1 MDVDSE
7 RTPDL
12 SAMLGSLL
20 RDPSVMAQV
29 QQALSSVKE
38 ADSTPQVDA
47 EEAHGQT
54 ESEHTLPPA
63 PTLPPELGALLQN
76 GALMSQLPAMLG
88 MLSSATGK
96 PTQSGGGGSGGGKSG
111 DHRTALLLALKP
123 YLSSGRCQM
132 IDSIVN
138 LNRLGDLLGK
148 RPNH

>member
-29 QQALSSVKE
+29 QQALSSVTE
-38 ADSTPQVDA
+38 ADSSP
-47 EEAHGQT
+47 QT
-54 ESEHTLPPA
+54 ETEEHPHTTASEHEPSPA

-76 GALMSQLPAMLG
+76 GALMAQLPAMLG

-96 PTQSGGGGSGGGKSG
+96 PPQSGGGGGGAKSG